1 MRAVLLFFTVV
12 ATIAASGVANAQ
24 GNGNG
29 CNENLL
35 HINEIAAMIEESAS
49 TYWAH
54 RANFV
59 DLIYGPSSQIVPNAL
74 QVAQQEKSAADVEKQ
89 AMPGR
94 VNSLK
99 GQLTAYNA
107 KGCDPSLLLVTF
119 EPAIKHGK
127 RVNFDQFPPE
137 SELEEQAGPGP
148 PRMPR

>member
-12 ATIAASGVANAQ
+12 AAIATGSVANAQ
-24 GNGNG
+24 GGG
-29 CNENLL
+29 CNAVLNN
-35 HINEIAAMIEESAS
+35 INNVAALIEQSAT
-49 TYWAH
+49 TYWEH

-59 DLIYGPSSQIVPNAL
+59 DLIYGPSSQVVPNAV
-74 QVAQQEKSAADVEKQ
+74 QVAEQEKSAADVEKQ

-99 GQLTAYNA
+99 GLLTAFNA
-107 KGCDPSLLLVTF
+107 QGCDASLLLATF
-119 EPAIKHGK
+119 EPAMKHGK

>member
-1 MRAVLLFFTVV
+1 MRAVLFFFAVV
-12 ATIAASGVANAQ
+12 AAIATSSVANAQ
-24 GNGNG
+24 GGG
-29 CNENLL
+29 CSAVLNN
-35 HINEIAAMIEESAS
+35 INDAAALIEQSAT

-59 DLIYGPSSQIVPNAL
+59 DLIYGPSSQVVPNAV
-74 QVAQQEKSAADVEKQ
+74 QVAEQEKSAADVEKQ

-99 GQLTAYNA
+99 GLLTAYNA
-107 KGCDPSLLLVTF
+107 QGCDPSLLLVTF

-148 PRMPR
+148 TRMPR

>member
-1 MRAVLLFFTVV
+1 MRAVLVFFTVV
-12 ATIAASGVANAQ
+12 GAIATSSVANAQ
-24 GNGNG
+24 GRG
-29 CNENLL
+29 CSAVLNN
-35 HINEIAAMIEESAS
+35 INDAAALIEQSAT
-49 TYWAH
+49 TYWEH

-59 DLIYGPSSQIVPNAL
+59 DLIYGPSSQIVPNAV
-74 QVAQQEKSAADVEKQ
+74 QVAEQEKSAADVEKQ

-99 GQLTAYNA
+99 GLLTAFNA
-107 KGCDPSLLLVTF
+107 QGCDPSLLSATF
-119 EPAIKHGK
+119 EPAVKHGK

>member
-1 MRAVLLFFTVV
+1 MRAVLFFFAVV
-12 ATIAASGVANAQ
+12 AAIATSSVANAQ
-24 GNGNG
+24 GRG
-29 CNENLL
+29 CSAVLNN
-35 HINEIAAMIEESAS
+35 INDAAALIEQSAT

-59 DLIYGPSSQIVPNAL
+59 DLIYGPSSQVVPNAV
-74 QVAQQEKSAADVEKQ
+74 QVAEQAKSAADVEKQ

-99 GQLTAYNA
+99 GLLTAFNA
-107 KGCDPSLLLVTF
+107 QGCDPSLLLVTF